1 MLPQLVSLVVAWCFW
16 AVWWGLS
23 ACAGPDESAEG
34 PVCLIPLTATSSVL
48 AKFEECVYDGLPVP
62 RQRLQGLPSVRT
74 HTDGRTQ
81 RPRPRAR
88 LGDSAC
94 SSPTTVYYDALESVQ
109 SEDEGS
115 IPVCPGPH
123 TKHIP

>member
-1 MLPQLVSLVVAWCFW
+1 MCWTLFVMQRV
-16 AVWWGLS
+16 LS
-23 ACAGPDESAEG
+23 
-34 PVCLIPLTATSSVL
+34 PLTATFSVL
-48 AKFEECVYDGLPVP
+48 VKSEGYIYDGLPFP
-62 RQRLQGLPSVRT
+62 RQRLHSLPSVRT

-81 RPRPRAR
+81 RPRAR

-123 TKHIP
+123 TKQAS